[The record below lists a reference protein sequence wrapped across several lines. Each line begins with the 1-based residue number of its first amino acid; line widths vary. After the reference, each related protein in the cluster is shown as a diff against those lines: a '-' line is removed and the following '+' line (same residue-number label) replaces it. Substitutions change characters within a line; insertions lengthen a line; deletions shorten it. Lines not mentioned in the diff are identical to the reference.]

1 MANYKILLL
10 SVLLLLAFLLPQA
23 HAAAESGAVP
33 PPPPPPAGSGGDLE
47 PEVTIIHR
55 GGEMIEEYRINGQL
69 YMIKVTPRM
78 GIPYFLVDTDG
89 DGNFEV
95 RQNELDQ
102 EMLIPQWTI
111 LRW

>member
-1 MANYKILLL
+1 MPNHKILLL

-23 HAAAESGAVP
+23 HATAESGAA
-33 PPPPPPAGSGGDLE
+33 PPPPPPAGNEGDLE

-69 YMIKVTPRM
+69 YMIKITPRK

-95 RQNELDQ
+95 RQNELGQ

>member
-1 MANYKILLL
+1 MSNHKILLL
-10 SVLLLLAFLLPQA
+10 SVLLLLAPVLN
-23 HAAAESGAVP
+23 AAAERGAVP
-33 PPPPPPAGSGGDLE
+33 PPPAASEEDVE

-55 GGEMIEEYRINGQL
+55 RGEMIEEYRINGQL
-69 YMIKVTPRM
+69 YMIKVMPRK

-89 DGNFEV
+89 DGNLEV

-102 EMLIPQWTI
+102 ELLIPQWTI